1 MQTSQGLHN
10 IESNMQVKEFALK
23 YFWDTL
29 PNGLTIVTVEMPHI
43 HTMEVS
49 MFVRAGLR
57 YENAQNNGIS
67 HFLEHMMFR
76 GNRKYPNS
84 IALNME
90 FESIGRD
97 LRASTLGEYTQ
108 YGFSPHV
115 SQLNKGLELFSEF
128 FSTPIFPE
136 IELER
141 GIILEEYFEELNEE
155 GVNVDINNQACK
167 LLYPGTP
174 MAWPT
179 IGTEDTIKSIKTEML
194 KEYFDRHYVP
204 GNMVLAFA
212 GPVEHSH
219 VLEISKKYFSGFSN
233 GEKPFPKDHFIGS
246 IPENQEKPELH
257 FQKDSDSQ
265 IELQICFRSC
275 SYNDPDFLVL
285 ALISR
290 VFDDGFTSRLQRV
303 LREERG
309 LVYSIECR
317 ATSMSDLGTIDFDVT
332 MRPEKVME
340 VTKILLKEIKSF
352 SKEGPTQS
360 ELAHIKKRYF
370 FDLDSELD
378 DPYRQVVRYAFPH
391 LYSRE
396 MSLDEERSLIESIT
410 AEKMLQ
416 VADKVFDS
424 KKLNLILV
432 GPYTAQLK
440 SQLEELICQF

>member
-1 MQTSQGLHN
+1 M
-10 IESNMQVKEFALK
+10 EVKEFALK
-23 YFWDTL
+23 YFRDTL
-29 PNGLTIVTVEMPHI
+29 PNGLTVVTVEMPHI

-57 YENAQNNGIS
+57 YENPQNNGIS

-76 GNRKYPNS
+76 GNKKYPNS

-90 FESIGRD
+90 FENIGRD

-115 SQLNKGLELFSEF
+115 SQLDKGLELFSEF
-128 FSTPIFPE
+128 FSSPTFPE

-141 GIILEEYFEELNEE
+141 GIILEEYLEELNED

-167 LLYPGTP
+167 LLYPDTP

-179 IGTEDTIKSIKTEML
+179 IGTEETIKSIKTEML
-194 KEYFDRHYVP
+194 REYFNRHYVP

-212 GPVEHSH
+212 GPIEH
-219 VLEISKKYFSGFSN
+219 VQVFELSKNYFSSLKNGVEPFS
-233 GEKPFPKDHFIGS
+233 KDHFIGS
-246 IPENQEKPELH
+246 IDEKQDEPGLH
-257 FQKDSDSQ
+257 FQEDSDSQ

-309 LVYSIECR
+309 LVYSVECR

-332 MRPEKVME
+332 MRPEKVVE
-340 VTKILLKEIKSF
+340 VTNILLKEIKTF
-352 SKEGPTQS
+352 AKEGPTQN

-396 MSLDEERSLIESIT
+396 MTLEEERILIESIT
-410 AEKMLQ
+410 AEKMLG
-416 VADKVFDS
+416 VAEKVFDS

-432 GPYTAQLK
+432 GPYTSELK
-440 SQLEELICQF
+440 SQLEGLIRQF

>member
-1 MQTSQGLHN
+1 M
-10 IESNMQVKEFALK
+10 EVKEFALK
-23 YFWDTL
+23 HYRDTL
-29 PNGLTIVTVEMPHI
+29 ANGLTVVTVEMPHI

-57 YENAQNNGIS
+57 YENPRNNGIS

-76 GNRKYPNS
+76 GNKKYPDS

-90 FESIGRD
+90 FENIGRD

-115 SQLNKGLELFSEF
+115 SQLEKGLELFSDF
-128 FSTPIFPE
+128 FSSPTFPE

-155 GVNVDINNQACK
+155 GVNIDINNQACK
-167 LLYPGTP
+167 LLYPDTP

-179 IGTEDTIKSIKTEML
+179 IGTEETIKSIKTKML
-194 KEYFDRHYVP
+194 RDYFNRHYVP

-212 GPVEHSH
+212 GPIEHAN
-219 VLEISKKYFSGFSN
+219 VFKLAKNYFSSLEN
-233 GEKPFPKDHFIGS
+233 GVEPFPKNHFLGS
-246 IPENQEKPELH
+246 ISEHQEKPGLH
-257 FQKDSDSQ
+257 FQEDSDSQ
-265 IELQICFRSC
+265 IELQICFRSY
-275 SYNDPDFLVL
+275 SYNHPDFLVL

-309 LVYSIECR
+309 LVYSVECR
-317 ATSMSDLGTIDFDVT
+317 ATSMSDLGTIDFDVA
-332 MRPEKVME
+332 MRHEKVME
-340 VTKILLKEIKSF
+340 VTDLLLKEIRKF
-352 SKEGPTQS
+352 VKEGPTEN

-370 FDLDSELD
+370 FELDSELD

-391 LYSRE
+391 LYSKE
-396 MSLDEERSLIESIT
+396 MSLEDERILIESIT
-410 AEKMLQ
+410 VKKMQ
-416 VADKVFDS
+416 EVANKVFDP
-424 KKLNLILV
+424 KRLNLILV
-432 GPYTAQLK
+432 GPYTSKLK
-440 SQLEELICQF
+440 FQLEDLIHKF

>member
-1 MQTSQGLHN
+1 M
-10 IESNMQVKEFALK
+10 EVKEFALK
-23 YFWDTL
+23 HYRDTL
-29 PNGLTIVTVEMPHI
+29 ANGLTVVTVEMPHI

-57 YENAQNNGIS
+57 YENPRNNGIS

-76 GNRKYPNS
+76 GNKKYPDS

-90 FESIGRD
+90 FENIGRD

-115 SQLNKGLELFSEF
+115 SQLEKGLELFSDF
-128 FSTPIFPE
+128 FSSPTFPE

-167 LLYPGTP
+167 LLYPNTP

-179 IGTEDTIKSIKTEML
+179 IGTEETIKSIKTKML
-194 KEYFDRHYVP
+194 RDYFNRHYVP

-212 GPVEHSH
+212 GPIEHAN
-219 VLEISKKYFSGFSN
+219 VFKLAKNYFSSLEN
-233 GEKPFPKDHFIGS
+233 GVEPFPRNHFLGS
-246 IPENQEKPELH
+246 ISEHQEKPGLH
-257 FQKDSDSQ
+257 FQEDSDSQ
-265 IELQICFRSC
+265 IELQICFRSY
-275 SYNDPDFLVL
+275 SYNHPDFLVL

-309 LVYSIECR
+309 LVYSVECR
-317 ATSMSDLGTIDFDVT
+317 ATSMSDLGTIDFDVA
-332 MRPEKVME
+332 MRHEKVME
-340 VTKILLKEIKSF
+340 VTDLLLKEIRKF
-352 SKEGPTQS
+352 VKEGPTEN

-370 FDLDSELD
+370 FELDSELD

-391 LYSRE
+391 LYSKE
-396 MSLDEERSLIESIT
+396 MSLEDERILIESIT
-410 AEKMLQ
+410 VKKMQ
-416 VADKVFDS
+416 EVANKVFDP
-424 KKLNLILV
+424 KRLNLILV
-432 GPYTAQLK
+432 GPYTSKLK
-440 SQLEELICQF
+440 FQLEDLIHKF

>member
-1 MQTSQGLHN
+1 M
-10 IESNMQVKEFALK
+10 EVKEFALK
-23 YFWDTL
+23 YFRDTL
-29 PNGLTIVTVEMPHI
+29 TNGLTIVTVEMPHI

-57 YENAQNNGIS
+57 YENPQNNGIS

-76 GNRKYPNS
+76 GNKKYPNS

-90 FESIGRD
+90 FENIGRD

-115 SQLNKGLELFSEF
+115 SQLEKGLELFSEF
-128 FSTPIFPE
+128 FSSPTFPE

-167 LLYPGTP
+167 LLYPDTP

-179 IGTEDTIKSIKTEML
+179 IGTEETIKSIKVDML
-194 KEYFDRHYVP
+194 RDYFNRHYVP

-212 GPVEHSH
+212 GPIEHTN
-219 VLEISKKYFSGFSN
+219 VFKLAKNYFSSLEN
-233 GEKPFPKDHFIGS
+233 GVEPFPKDHFFGS
-246 IPENQEKPELH
+246 ISENQKQPGLH
-257 FQKDSDSQ
+257 FQEDSDSQ
-265 IELQICFRSC
+265 IELQICFRSY
-275 SYNDPDFLVL
+275 SYNHPDFLVL

-309 LVYSIECR
+309 LVYSVECR
-317 ATSMSDLGTIDFDVT
+317 ATSMSDLGTIDFDVA
-332 MRPEKVME
+332 MRHEKVME
-340 VTKILLKEIKSF
+340 VTDLLLKEIRKF
-352 SKEGPTQS
+352 VKEGPTEN

-370 FDLDSELD
+370 FELDSELD

-396 MSLDEERSLIESIT
+396 MSLEEERILIESIT
-410 AEKMLQ
+410 VKKMQ
-416 VADKVFDS
+416 EVANKVFDS
-424 KKLNLILV
+424 KRLNLILV
-432 GPYTAQLK
+432 GPYTSKLK
-440 SQLEELICQF
+440 SQLEDLIHKF

>member
-1 MQTSQGLHN
+1 M
-10 IESNMQVKEFALK
+10 EVKEFALK
-23 YFWDTL
+23 YFRDTL
-29 PNGLTIVTVEMPHI
+29 TNGLTVVTVEMPHI

-57 YENAQNNGIS
+57 YETPQNNGIS

-76 GNRKYPNS
+76 GNKKYPNS

-90 FESIGRD
+90 FENIGRD

-115 SQLNKGLELFSEF
+115 SKLEKGLELFSEF
-128 FSTPIFPE
+128 FSSPTFPE

-141 GIILEEYFEELNEE
+141 GIILEEYLEELNED
-155 GVNVDINNQACK
+155 GVNVDINNQACQ
-167 LLYPGTP
+167 LLYPDTP
-174 MAWPT
+174 MAMPT
-179 IGTEDTIKSIKTEML
+179 IGTEETIKSIKTEML
-194 KEYFDRHYVP
+194 REYFNRHYVP

-212 GPVEHSH
+212 GPIKHENVFE
-219 VLEISKKYFSGFSN
+219 LSKKYFSGLKN
-233 GEKPFPKDHFIGS
+233 GVEPFPKDHFIGS
-246 IPENQEKPELH
+246 IQEKQETPGLH
-257 FQKDSDSQ
+257 FQEDSDSQ

-309 LVYSIECR
+309 LVYSVECR

-332 MRPEKVME
+332 MRPEKVVE
-340 VTKILLKEIKSF
+340 VANILLKEIKTF
-352 SKEGPTQS
+352 SKEGPTER
-360 ELAHIKKRYF
+360 ELTHIKKRYF
-370 FDLDSELD
+370 FELDGELD

-396 MSLDEERSLIESIT
+396 ISLEEERVLIESIT
-410 AEKMLQ
+410 AEKIME
-416 VADKVFDS
+416 VAEKVFEP
-424 KKLNLILV
+424 KNLNLILI
-432 GPYTAQLK
+432 GPYTSQLK
-440 SQLEELICQF
+440 SQLERLIQQF

>member
-1 MQTSQGLHN
+1 M
-10 IESNMQVKEFALK
+10 EVKEFALK
-23 YFWDTL
+23 YFNDTL
-29 PNGLTIVTVEMPHI
+29 PNGLTVVTVEMPHI

-57 YENAQNNGIS
+57 YENLQNNGIS

-76 GNRKYPNS
+76 GNGKYPNS

-90 FESIGRD
+90 FENIGRD

-115 SQLNKGLELFSEF
+115 SQLDKGLELFSEF
-128 FSTPIFPE
+128 FSSPTFPE
-136 IELER
+136 IEIER

-155 GVNVDINNQACK
+155 GVNIDINNQACK
-167 LLYPGTP
+167 LLYPETP

-179 IGTEDTIKSIKTEML
+179 IGTEETIKNIQTEML

-212 GPVEHSH
+212 GPIDHAEVID
-219 VLEISKKYFSGFSN
+219 LSKKYFSVLKNGNEPFSKN
-233 GEKPFPKDHFIGS
+233 HFIDS
-246 IPENQEKPELH
+246 ISEEQKSPGLH
-257 FQKDSDSQ
+257 FQEDSDSQ
-265 IELQICFRSC
+265 IELQVCFRSC

-309 LVYSIECR
+309 LVYSVECR
-317 ATSMSDLGTIDFDVT
+317 ATSMSDLGTMDFDVT
-332 MRPEKVME
+332 VRPEKVVE
-340 VTKILLKEIKSF
+340 VTRILLKEITTF
-352 SKEGPTQS
+352 AKEGPTES
-360 ELAHIKKRYF
+360 ELTHIKKRYF

-378 DPYRQVVRYAFPH
+378 DPYKQVVRYAFPH
-391 LYSRE
+391 LYSSE
-396 MSLDEERSLIESIT
+396 MSLQEERELIESIT
-410 AEKMLQ
+410 AKKMLE
-416 VADKVFDS
+416 VAEKVFEA
-424 KKLNLILV
+424 KNLNLILV
-432 GPYTAQLK
+432 GPYTSELK
-440 SQLEELICQF
+440 SRLEGLIHQF

>member
-1 MQTSQGLHN
+1 M
-10 IESNMQVKEFALK
+10 EVKEFALK
-23 YFWDTL
+23 YFSDTL
-29 PNGLTIVTVEMPHI
+29 PNGLTVVTVEMPHI

-57 YENAQNNGIS
+57 YENLKNNGIS

-76 GNRKYPNS
+76 GNAKYPNS

-90 FESIGRD
+90 FENIGRD

-115 SQLNKGLELFSEF
+115 SQLDKGLELFSEF
-128 FSTPIFPE
+128 FFAPTFPE
-136 IELER
+136 IEIER

-155 GVNVDINNQACK
+155 GVNIDINNQACK
-167 LLYPGTP
+167 LLYPDTP

-179 IGTEDTIKSIKTEML
+179 IGTEETIKSIQTEML

-212 GPVEHSH
+212 GPIDHT
-219 VLEISKKYFSGFSN
+219 EIIELSRKYFSGLKT
-233 GEKPFPKDHFIGS
+233 GAEPFPKDHFINS
-246 IPENQEKPELH
+246 ISEKQERPGLH
-257 FQKDSDSQ
+257 FQEDSDSQ
-265 IELQICFRSC
+265 IELQVCFRSC

-309 LVYSIECR
+309 LVYSVECR
-317 ATSMSDLGTIDFDVT
+317 ATSMSDLGTMDFDVT
-332 MRPEKVME
+332 VRPEKVVE
-340 VTKILLKEIKSF
+340 VTRILLKEITTF
-352 SKEGPTQS
+352 AKEGPTES

-378 DPYRQVVRYAFPH
+378 DPYKQVVRYAFPH

-396 MSLDEERSLIESIT
+396 MSIQEERELIEAIT
-410 AEKMLQ
+410 AKEMLE
-416 VADKVFDS
+416 VAEKVF
-424 KKLNLILV
+424 KAKNLNLILV
-432 GPYTAQLK
+432 GPYTNELK
-440 SQLEELICQF
+440 SRLEGLIHQF

>member
-1 MQTSQGLHN
+1 M
-10 IESNMQVKEFALK
+10 EVKEFALK
-23 YFWDTL
+23 YFRDTL
-29 PNGLTIVTVEMPHI
+29 TNGLTVVTIEMPHI

-57 YENAQNNGIS
+57 YENPQNNGIS

-76 GNRKYPNS
+76 GNKKYPNS

-90 FESIGRD
+90 FENIGRD

-108 YGFSPHV
+108 YAFSPHV
-115 SQLNKGLELFSEF
+115 SQLEKGLELFSEF
-128 FSTPIFPE
+128 FSSPTFPE

-167 LLYPGTP
+167 LLYPETP

-179 IGTEDTIKSIKTEML
+179 IGTEETIKSIKVEML
-194 KEYFDRHYVP
+194 RDYFNRHYVP

-212 GPVEHSH
+212 GPIQHTNVFK
-219 VLEISKKYFSGFSN
+219 LAKNYFSSLEN
-233 GEKPFPKDHFIGS
+233 GVEPFPKDHFFGS
-246 IPENQEKPELH
+246 ISENQEQPGLH
-257 FQKDSDSQ
+257 FQEDSDSQ
-265 IELQICFRSC
+265 IELQICFRSY
-275 SYNDPDFLVL
+275 SYNHPDFLVL

-309 LVYSIECR
+309 LVYSVECR
-317 ATSMSDLGTIDFDVT
+317 ATSMSDLGTIDFDVA
-332 MRPEKVME
+332 MRHEKVME
-340 VTKILLKEIKSF
+340 VTDLLLKEIRNF
-352 SKEGPTQS
+352 VKEGPTEN
-360 ELAHIKKRYF
+360 ELAHVKKRYF
-370 FDLDSELD
+370 FELDSELD

-396 MSLDEERSLIESIT
+396 MSLEEERILIESIT
-410 AEKMLQ
+410 VKKMQ
-416 VADKVFDS
+416 EVANKIFDS
-424 KKLNLILV
+424 KRLNLILV
-432 GPYTAQLK
+432 GPYTSKLK
-440 SQLEELICQF
+440 SQLEDLIHKF

>member
-1 MQTSQGLHN
+1 M
-10 IESNMQVKEFALK
+10 EVKEFALK
-23 YFWDTL
+23 YFTDTL
-29 PNGLTIVTVEMPHI
+29 PNGLTVVTVEMPHI

-57 YENAQNNGIS
+57 YENLQNNGIS

-76 GNRKYPNS
+76 GNGKYPNS

-90 FESIGRD
+90 FENIGRD

-115 SQLNKGLELFSEF
+115 SQLDKGLELFAEF
-128 FSTPIFPE
+128 FYSPTFPE
-136 IELER
+136 IEIER

-155 GVNVDINNQACK
+155 GVNIDINNQACK
-167 LLYPGTP
+167 LLYPDTP

-179 IGTEDTIKSIKTEML
+179 IGTEETIKSIQTEML
-194 KEYFDRHYVP
+194 KEYFNRHYVP

-212 GPVEHSH
+212 GPIDHDEVIDLSR
-219 VLEISKKYFSGFSN
+219 KYFSVLEN
-233 GEKPFPKDHFIGS
+233 GSEPFPKNHFVGS
-246 IPENQEKPELH
+246 ISEQQKNPELH
-257 FQKDSDSQ
+257 FQEDSDSQ
-265 IELQICFRSC
+265 IELQVCFRSC

-309 LVYSIECR
+309 LVYSVECR
-317 ATSMSDLGTIDFDVT
+317 ATSMSDLGTMDFDVT
-332 MRPEKVME
+332 VRPEKVVE
-340 VTKILLKEIKSF
+340 VARILLQEIKTF
-352 SKEGPTQS
+352 ATEGPTES

-378 DPYRQVVRYAFPH
+378 DPYKQVVRYAFPH
-391 LYSRE
+391 LYSSE
-396 MSLDEERSLIESIT
+396 MSLQEERELIESIT
-410 AEKMLQ
+410 AKKIME
-416 VADKVFDS
+416 VAEKVFEA
-424 KKLNLILV
+424 KNLNLILV
-432 GPYTAQLK
+432 GPYTSELK
-440 SQLEELICQF
+440 SRLEGLIHQF

>member
-1 MQTSQGLHN
+1 M
-10 IESNMQVKEFALK
+10 EVKEFALK
-23 YFWDTL
+23 HYRDTL
-29 PNGLTIVTVEMPHI
+29 ANGLTVVTVEMPHI

-57 YENAQNNGIS
+57 YENPRNNGIS

-76 GNRKYPNS
+76 GNKKYPDS

-90 FESIGRD
+90 FENIGRD

-115 SQLNKGLELFSEF
+115 SQLEKGLELFSDF
-128 FSTPIFPE
+128 FSSPTFPE

-167 LLYPGTP
+167 LLYPDTP

-179 IGTEDTIKSIKTEML
+179 IGTEETIKSIKAEML
-194 KEYFDRHYVP
+194 RDYFNRHYVP

-212 GPVEHSH
+212 GPIEHAN
-219 VLEISKKYFSGFSN
+219 VFKLAKNYFSSLEN
-233 GEKPFPKDHFIGS
+233 GVEPFPKNHFLGS
-246 IPENQEKPELH
+246 ISEHQEKPGLH
-257 FQKDSDSQ
+257 FQEDSDSQ
-265 IELQICFRSC
+265 IELQICFRSY
-275 SYNDPDFLVL
+275 SYNHPDFLVL

-309 LVYSIECR
+309 LVYSVECR
-317 ATSMSDLGTIDFDVT
+317 ATSMSDLGTIDFDVA
-332 MRPEKVME
+332 MRHEKVME
-340 VTKILLKEIKSF
+340 VTDLLLKEIRNF
-352 SKEGPTQS
+352 VKEGPTEN

-370 FDLDSELD
+370 FELDSELD

-396 MSLDEERSLIESIT
+396 MSLEEERILIESIT
-410 AEKMLQ
+410 VKKMQ
-416 VADKVFDS
+416 EVANKVFDP
-424 KKLNLILV
+424 KRLNLILV
-432 GPYTAQLK
+432 GPYTSKLK
-440 SQLEELICQF
+440 FQLEDLIHKF

>member
-1 MQTSQGLHN
+1 M
-10 IESNMQVKEFALK
+10 EVKEFALK
-23 YFWDTL
+23 YFRDTL
-29 PNGLTIVTVEMPHI
+29 TNGLTVVTVEMPHI

-57 YENAQNNGIS
+57 YENPQNNGIS

-76 GNRKYPNS
+76 GNKKYPNS

-90 FESIGRD
+90 FENIGRD

-115 SQLNKGLELFSEF
+115 SQLEKGLELFSEF
-128 FSTPIFPE
+128 FSSPTFPE

-167 LLYPGTP
+167 LLYPDTP

-179 IGTEDTIKSIKTEML
+179 IGTEETIKSIKAEML
-194 KEYFDRHYVP
+194 RDYFNRHYVP

-212 GPVEHSH
+212 GPIEHAN
-219 VLEISKKYFSGFSN
+219 VFKLAKNYFSSLEN
-233 GEKPFPKDHFIGS
+233 GVEPFPKDHFIGS
-246 IPENQEKPELH
+246 ISENQEQPGLH
-257 FQKDSDSQ
+257 FQEDSDSQ
-265 IELQICFRSC
+265 IELQICFRSY
-275 SYNDPDFLVL
+275 SYNHPDFLVL

-309 LVYSIECR
+309 LVYSVECR
-317 ATSMSDLGTIDFDVT
+317 ATSMSDLGTIDFDVA
-332 MRPEKVME
+332 MRHEKVME
-340 VTKILLKEIKSF
+340 VTDLLLKEIRNF
-352 SKEGPTQS
+352 VKEGPTEN

-370 FDLDSELD
+370 FELDSELD

-396 MSLDEERSLIESIT
+396 MSLEEERILIESIT
-410 AEKMLQ
+410 VKKMQ
-416 VADKVFDS
+416 EVANKVFDS
-424 KKLNLILV
+424 KRLNLILV
-432 GPYTAQLK
+432 GPYTSKLK
-440 SQLEELICQF
+440 SQLEDLIHKF

>member
-1 MQTSQGLHN
+1 M
-10 IESNMQVKEFALK
+10 EVKEFALK
-23 YFWDTL
+23 YFNDTL
-29 PNGLTIVTVEMPHI
+29 PNGLTVVTVEMPHI

-57 YENAQNNGIS
+57 YENLQNNGIS

-76 GNRKYPNS
+76 GNGKYPNS

-90 FESIGRD
+90 FENIGRD

-115 SQLNKGLELFSEF
+115 SQLDKGLELFSEF
-128 FSTPIFPE
+128 FSSPTFPE
-136 IELER
+136 IEIER

-155 GVNVDINNQACK
+155 GVNIDINNQACK
-167 LLYPGTP
+167 LLYPDTP

-179 IGTEDTIKSIKTEML
+179 IGTEETIKNIQTEML

-212 GPVEHSH
+212 GPIDHAEVID
-219 VLEISKKYFSGFSN
+219 LSKKYFSVLKNGNEPFSKN
-233 GEKPFPKDHFIGS
+233 HFIDS
-246 IPENQEKPELH
+246 ISEEQKSPRLH
-257 FQKDSDSQ
+257 FQEDSDSQ
-265 IELQICFRSC
+265 IELQVCFRSC

-309 LVYSIECR
+309 LVYSVECR
-317 ATSMSDLGTIDFDVT
+317 ATSMSDLGTMDFDVT
-332 MRPEKVME
+332 VRPEKVVE
-340 VTKILLKEIKSF
+340 VTRILLKEITTF
-352 SKEGPTQS
+352 AKEGPTES
-360 ELAHIKKRYF
+360 ELTHIKKRYF

-378 DPYRQVVRYAFPH
+378 DPYKQVVRYAFPH
-391 LYSRE
+391 LYSSE
-396 MSLDEERSLIESIT
+396 MSLQEERELIESIT
-410 AEKMLQ
+410 AKKMLE
-416 VADKVFDS
+416 VAEKVFEA
-424 KKLNLILV
+424 KNLNLILV
-432 GPYTAQLK
+432 GPYTSELK
-440 SQLEELICQF
+440 SRLEGLIHQF

>member
-1 MQTSQGLHN
+1 M
-10 IESNMQVKEFALK
+10 EVKEFALK
-23 YFWDTL
+23 YFNDTL
-29 PNGLTIVTVEMPHI
+29 PNGLTVVTVEMPHI

-57 YENAQNNGIS
+57 YENLQNNGIS

-76 GNRKYPNS
+76 GNGKYPNS
-84 IALNME
+84 IVLNME
-90 FESIGRD
+90 FENIGRD

-115 SQLNKGLELFSEF
+115 SQLDKGLELFSEF
-128 FSTPIFPE
+128 FSSPTFPE
-136 IELER
+136 IEIER

-155 GVNVDINNQACK
+155 GVNIDINNQACK
-167 LLYPGTP
+167 LLYPETP

-179 IGTEDTIKSIKTEML
+179 IGTEETIKNIQTEML

-212 GPVEHSH
+212 GPIDHAEVID
-219 VLEISKKYFSGFSN
+219 LSKKYFSVLKNGNEPFSKN
-233 GEKPFPKDHFIGS
+233 HFIDS
-246 IPENQEKPELH
+246 ISEEQKSPGLH
-257 FQKDSDSQ
+257 FQEDSDSQ
-265 IELQICFRSC
+265 IELQVCFRSC

-309 LVYSIECR
+309 LVYSVECR
-317 ATSMSDLGTIDFDVT
+317 ATSMSDLGTMDFDVT
-332 MRPEKVME
+332 VRPEKVVE
-340 VTKILLKEIKSF
+340 VTRILLKEITTF
-352 SKEGPTQS
+352 AKEGPTES

-378 DPYRQVVRYAFPH
+378 DPYKQVVRYAFPH
-391 LYSRE
+391 LYSSE
-396 MSLDEERSLIESIT
+396 MSLQEERELIESIT
-410 AEKMLQ
+410 AKKMLE
-416 VADKVFDS
+416 VAEKVFEA
-424 KKLNLILV
+424 KNLNLILV
-432 GPYTAQLK
+432 GPYTSELK
-440 SQLEELICQF
+440 SRLEGLIHQF

>member
-1 MQTSQGLHN
+1 MT
-10 IESNMQVKEFALK
+10 V
-23 YFWDTL
+23 
-29 PNGLTIVTVEMPHI
+29 VTVEMPHI

-57 YENAQNNGIS
+57 YENLQNNGIS

-76 GNRKYPNS
+76 GNGKYPNS

-90 FESIGRD
+90 FENIGRD

-115 SQLNKGLELFSEF
+115 SQLDKGLELFSEF
-128 FSTPIFPE
+128 FSSPTFPE
-136 IELER
+136 IEIER

-155 GVNVDINNQACK
+155 GVNIDINNQACK
-167 LLYPGTP
+167 LLYPDTP

-179 IGTEDTIKSIKTEML
+179 IGTEETIKSIQTEML
-194 KEYFDRHYVP
+194 KEYFNRHYVP

-212 GPVEHSH
+212 GPIDHAEVIDLSR
-219 VLEISKKYFSGFSN
+219 KYFSVLKN
-233 GEKPFPKDHFIGS
+233 GVEPFPKNHFVGS
-246 IPENQEKPELH
+246 ISEEQKSPGLH
-257 FQKDSDSQ
+257 FQEDSDSQ
-265 IELQICFRSC
+265 IELQVCFRSC

-309 LVYSIECR
+309 LVYSVECR
-317 ATSMSDLGTIDFDVT
+317 ATSMSDLGTMDFDVT
-332 MRPEKVME
+332 VRPEKVVE
-340 VTKILLKEIKSF
+340 VTRILLKEIKTF
-352 SKEGPTQS
+352 ATEGPTES

-378 DPYRQVVRYAFPH
+378 DPYKQVVRYAFPH
-391 LYSRE
+391 LYSNE
-396 MSLDEERSLIESIT
+396 MSLQEERELIESIT
-410 AEKMLQ
+410 AKQMLE
-416 VADKVFDS
+416 VAEKVFEA
-424 KKLNLILV
+424 KNLNLILV
-432 GPYTAQLK
+432 GPYTSELK
-440 SQLEELICQF
+440 SRLEGLIRQF

>member
-1 MQTSQGLHN
+1 MYDTQGSM
-10 IESNMQVKEFALK
+10 EVKEFALK
-23 YFWDTL
+23 YFGDTL
-29 PNGLTIVTVEMPHI
+29 TNGLTVVTVEMPHI

-57 YENAQNNGIS
+57 YETPQNNGIS

-76 GNRKYPNS
+76 GNKKYPNS

-90 FESIGRD
+90 FENIGRD

-108 YGFSPHV
+108 YGFSPHI
-115 SQLNKGLELFSEF
+115 SKLEKGLELFSEF
-128 FSTPIFPE
+128 FSSPTFPE

-141 GIILEEYFEELNEE
+141 GIILEEYLEELNEE
-155 GVNVDINNQACK
+155 GVNVDINNQACQ
-167 LLYPGTP
+167 LLYPDTP
-174 MAWPT
+174 MALPT
-179 IGTEDTIKSIKTEML
+179 IGTEETIKSIKTEML
-194 KEYFDRHYVP
+194 REYFNRHYVP
-204 GNMVLAFA
+204 GNMVLASA
-212 GPVEHSH
+212 GPIKHENVFE
-219 VLEISKKYFSGFSN
+219 LSKKYFSSLKNGVEPFS
-233 GEKPFPKDHFIGS
+233 KDHFIGS
-246 IPENQEKPELH
+246 IQEKQETPGLH

-290 VFDDGFTSRLQRV
+290 AFDDGFTSRLQRV

-309 LVYSIECR
+309 LVYSVECR

-340 VTKILLKEIKSF
+340 VTNILLKEIKSF
-352 SKEGPTQS
+352 SREGPTEK
-360 ELAHIKKRYF
+360 ELNHIKKRYF
-370 FDLDSELD
+370 FELDSELD

-396 MSLDEERSLIESIT
+396 ISLEEERVLIKSIT
-410 AEKMLQ
+410 AKKIMK
-416 VADKVFDS
+416 VAEKVFEP
-424 KKLNLILV
+424 KNLNLILV
-432 GPYTAQLK
+432 GPYTLHLK
-440 SQLEELICQF
+440 SQLERLIEQF

>member
-1 MQTSQGLHN
+1 VGLHDTQGKM
-10 IESNMQVKEFALK
+10 EVKEFVTK
-23 YFWDTL
+23 YFRDVL
-29 PNGLTIVTVEMPHI
+29 PNGLTVVAVEMPHI

-57 YENAQNNGIS
+57 YETPQNNGIS

-76 GNRKYPNS
+76 GNKKYPDS
-84 IALNME
+84 IALNLE
-90 FESIGRD
+90 FENIGRD

-115 SQLNKGLELFSEF
+115 SKLEKGLELFSEF
-128 FSTPIFPE
+128 FSSPTFPE

-141 GIILEEYFEELNEE
+141 GIILEEYLEELNEE
-155 GVNVDINNQACK
+155 GVNVDINNQACQ
-167 LLYPGTP
+167 LLYPDTP

-194 KEYFDRHYVP
+194 KDYFNRHYVP

-212 GPVEHSH
+212 GPIKHENVFELSN
-219 VLEISKKYFSGFSN
+219 KYFSVLKN
-233 GEKPFPKDHFIGS
+233 GVEPFPKDHFIGS
-246 IPENQEKPELH
+246 IQEKQEAPGLH
-257 FQKDSDSQ
+257 FQEDSDSQ

-309 LVYSIECR
+309 LVYSVECR

-332 MRPEKVME
+332 MRPEKVVE
-340 VTKILLKEIKSF
+340 VTDILLKEIKTF
-352 SKEGPTQS
+352 SKEGPTEK
-360 ELAHIKKRYF
+360 ELNHIKKRYF
-370 FDLDSELD
+370 FELDSELD
-378 DPYRQVVRYAFPH
+378 DPYRQLVRYAFPH

-396 MSLDEERSLIESIT
+396 MSMEEERILIESIT
-410 AEKMLQ
+410 TEKIME
-416 VADKVFDS
+416 VAKKVFEPS
-424 KKLNLILV
+424 NLNLILV
-432 GPYTAQLK
+432 GPYTPQLK
-440 SQLEELICQF
+440 SQIERLIQQF

>member
-1 MQTSQGLHN
+1 M
-10 IESNMQVKEFALK
+10 EVKEFALK
-23 YFWDTL
+23 YFSDTL
-29 PNGLTIVTVEMPHI
+29 PNGLTVVTVEMPHI

-57 YENAQNNGIS
+57 YENLQNNGIS

-76 GNRKYPNS
+76 GNGKYPNS

-90 FESIGRD
+90 FENIGRD

-115 SQLNKGLELFSEF
+115 SQLDKGLELFSEF
-128 FSTPIFPE
+128 FSSPTFPE
-136 IELER
+136 IEIER

-155 GVNVDINNQACK
+155 GVNIDINNQACK
-167 LLYPGTP
+167 LLYPETP

-179 IGTEDTIKSIKTEML
+179 IGTEETIKNIQTEML

-212 GPVEHSH
+212 GPIDHAEVID
-219 VLEISKKYFSGFSN
+219 LSKKYFSVLKNGNEPFSKN
-233 GEKPFPKDHFIGS
+233 HFIDS
-246 IPENQEKPELH
+246 ISEEQKSPGLH
-257 FQKDSDSQ
+257 FQEDSDSQ
-265 IELQICFRSC
+265 IELQVCFRSC

-309 LVYSIECR
+309 LVYSVECR
-317 ATSMSDLGTIDFDVT
+317 ATSMSDLGTMDFDVT
-332 MRPEKVME
+332 VRPEKVVE
-340 VTKILLKEIKSF
+340 VTRILLKEITTF
-352 SKEGPTQS
+352 AKEGPTES
-360 ELAHIKKRYF
+360 ELTHIKKRYF

-378 DPYRQVVRYAFPH
+378 DPYKQVVRYAFPH
-391 LYSRE
+391 LYSSE
-396 MSLDEERSLIESIT
+396 MSLQEERELIESIT
-410 AEKMLQ
+410 AKKMLE
-416 VADKVFDS
+416 VAEKVFEA
-424 KKLNLILV
+424 KNLNLILV
-432 GPYTAQLK
+432 GPYTSELK
-440 SQLEELICQF
+440 SRLEGLIHQF

>member
-1 MQTSQGLHN
+1 M
-10 IESNMQVKEFALK
+10 EVKEFALK
-23 YFWDTL
+23 YFNDTL
-29 PNGLTIVTVEMPHI
+29 PNGLTVVTVEMPHI

-57 YENAQNNGIS
+57 YENFQNNGIS

-76 GNRKYPNS
+76 GNGKYPNS

-90 FESIGRD
+90 FENIGRD

-115 SQLNKGLELFSEF
+115 SQLDKGLELFSEF
-128 FSTPIFPE
+128 FSSPTFPE
-136 IELER
+136 IEIER
-141 GIILEEYFEELNEE
+141 GIILEEYFEELNED
-155 GVNVDINNQACK
+155 GVNIDINNQACK
-167 LLYPGTP
+167 LLYPETP

-179 IGTEDTIKSIKTEML
+179 IGTEETIKNIQTEML

-212 GPVEHSH
+212 GPIDHAEVID
-219 VLEISKKYFSGFSN
+219 LSKKYFSVLKNGNEPFSKN
-233 GEKPFPKDHFIGS
+233 HFIDS
-246 IPENQEKPELH
+246 ISEEQKSPGLH
-257 FQKDSDSQ
+257 FQEDSDSQ
-265 IELQICFRSC
+265 IELQVCFRSC

-309 LVYSIECR
+309 LVYSVECR
-317 ATSMSDLGTIDFDVT
+317 ATSMSDLGTMDFDVT
-332 MRPEKVME
+332 VRPEKVVE
-340 VTKILLKEIKSF
+340 VTRILLKEITTF
-352 SKEGPTQS
+352 VKEGPTES

-378 DPYRQVVRYAFPH
+378 DPYKQVIRYAFPH
-391 LYSRE
+391 LYSSE
-396 MSLDEERSLIESIT
+396 MSLQEERELIESIT
-410 AEKMLQ
+410 AKKMLE
-416 VADKVFDS
+416 VAEKVFEA
-424 KKLNLILV
+424 KNLNLILV
-432 GPYTAQLK
+432 GPYTSELK
-440 SQLEELICQF
+440 SRLEGLIHQF

>member
-1 MQTSQGLHN
+1 M
-10 IESNMQVKEFALK
+10 EVKEFALK
-23 YFWDTL
+23 YFNDTL
-29 PNGLTIVTVEMPHI
+29 PNGLTVVTVEMPHI

-57 YENAQNNGIS
+57 YENLQNNGIS

-76 GNRKYPNS
+76 GNGKYPNS

-90 FESIGRD
+90 FENIGRD

-108 YGFSPHV
+108 YGFSPHL
-115 SQLNKGLELFSEF
+115 SQLDKGLELFSEF
-128 FSTPIFPE
+128 FCSPTFPE
-136 IELER
+136 IEIER

-155 GVNVDINNQACK
+155 GVNIDINNQACK
-167 LLYPGTP
+167 LLYPDTP

-179 IGTEDTIKSIKTEML
+179 IGTEETIKNIQTEML

-212 GPVEHSH
+212 GPIDHAEVIDLSR
-219 VLEISKKYFSGFSN
+219 KYFSVLKNGSEPFS
-233 GEKPFPKDHFIGS
+233 KTHFIDS
-246 IPENQEKPELH
+246 ISEEQKSPGLH
-257 FQKDSDSQ
+257 FQEDSDSQ
-265 IELQICFRSC
+265 IELQVCFRSC

-309 LVYSIECR
+309 LVYSVECR
-317 ATSMSDLGTIDFDVT
+317 ATSMSDLGTMDFDVT
-332 MRPEKVME
+332 VRPEKVVE
-340 VTKILLKEIKSF
+340 VTRILLNEITTF
-352 SKEGPTQS
+352 AKEGPTES

-378 DPYRQVVRYAFPH
+378 DPYKQVVRYAFPH
-391 LYSRE
+391 LYSSE
-396 MSLDEERSLIESIT
+396 MSLEEERELIESIT
-410 AEKMLQ
+410 VKKMLEVAEK
-416 VADKVFDS
+416 VFEA
-424 KKLNLILV
+424 KNLNLILV
-432 GPYTAQLK
+432 GPYTSELK
-440 SQLEELICQF
+440 SRLEGLIHQF

>member
-1 MQTSQGLHN
+1 M
-10 IESNMQVKEFALK
+10 EVKEFALK
-23 YFWDTL
+23 YFNDTL
-29 PNGLTIVTVEMPHI
+29 PNGLTVVTVEMPHI

-57 YENAQNNGIS
+57 YENLQNNGIS

-76 GNRKYPNS
+76 GNGKYPNS

-90 FESIGRD
+90 FENIGRD

-115 SQLNKGLELFSEF
+115 SQLDKGLELFSEF
-128 FSTPIFPE
+128 FSSPTFPE
-136 IELER
+136 IEIER

-155 GVNVDINNQACK
+155 GVNIDINNQACK
-167 LLYPGTP
+167 LLYPETP

-179 IGTEDTIKSIKTEML
+179 IGTEETIKNIQTEML

-212 GPVEHSH
+212 GPIDHAEVID
-219 VLEISKKYFSGFSN
+219 LSKKYFSVLKNGNEPFSKN
-233 GEKPFPKDHFIGS
+233 HFIDS
-246 IPENQEKPELH
+246 ISEEQKSPGLH
-257 FQKDSDSQ
+257 FQEDSDSQ
-265 IELQICFRSC
+265 IELQVCFRSC

-309 LVYSIECR
+309 LVYSVECR
-317 ATSMSDLGTIDFDVT
+317 ATSMSDLGTMDFDVT
-332 MRPEKVME
+332 VRPEKVVE
-340 VTKILLKEIKSF
+340 VTRILLKEITTF
-352 SKEGPTQS
+352 AKEGPTES
-360 ELAHIKKRYF
+360 ELTHIKKRYF

-378 DPYRQVVRYAFPH
+378 DPYKQVVRYAFPH
-391 LYSRE
+391 LYSSE
-396 MSLDEERSLIESIT
+396 MSLQEERELIESIT
-410 AEKMLQ
+410 AKKMLE
-416 VADKVFDS
+416 VAEKVFEA
-424 KKLNLILV
+424 KNLNLILV
-432 GPYTAQLK
+432 GPYSSELK
-440 SQLEELICQF
+440 SRLEELIHQF

>member
-1 MQTSQGLHN
+1 M
-10 IESNMQVKEFALK
+10 EVKEFALK
-23 YFWDTL
+23 YFNDTL
-29 PNGLTIVTVEMPHI
+29 PNGLTVVTVEMPHI

-57 YENAQNNGIS
+57 YENLQNNGIS

-76 GNRKYPNS
+76 GNGKYPNS

-90 FESIGRD
+90 FENIGRD

-115 SQLNKGLELFSEF
+115 SQLDKGLELFSEF
-128 FSTPIFPE
+128 FSSPTFPE
-136 IELER
+136 IEIER

-155 GVNVDINNQACK
+155 GVNIDINNQACK
-167 LLYPGTP
+167 LLYPETP

-179 IGTEDTIKSIKTEML
+179 IGTEETIKNIQTEML

-212 GPVEHSH
+212 GPIDHAEVID
-219 VLEISKKYFSGFSN
+219 LSKKYFSVLKNGNEPFSKN
-233 GEKPFPKDHFIGS
+233 HFIDS
-246 IPENQEKPELH
+246 ISEEQKSPGLH
-257 FQKDSDSQ
+257 FQEDSDSQ
-265 IELQICFRSC
+265 IELQVCFRSC

-309 LVYSIECR
+309 LVYSVECR
-317 ATSMSDLGTIDFDVT
+317 ATSMSDLGTMDFDVT
-332 MRPEKVME
+332 VRPEKVVE
-340 VTKILLKEIKSF
+340 VTRILLKEITTF
-352 SKEGPTQS
+352 AKEGPTES

-378 DPYRQVVRYAFPH
+378 DPYKQVVRYAFPH
-391 LYSRE
+391 LYSSE
-396 MSLDEERSLIESIT
+396 MSLQEERELIESIT
-410 AEKMLQ
+410 AKKMLE
-416 VADKVFDS
+416 VAEKVFEA
-424 KKLNLILV
+424 KNLNLILV
-432 GPYTAQLK
+432 GPYTSELK
-440 SQLEELICQF
+440 SRLEGLIHQF